1 MTASGDLSV
10 NVWTWILDID
20 EPLAERLSSWL
31 TEEERRRASAF
42 ITPQL
47 QRRWIAARAGMR
59 GILASVLGVSPQTP
73 AFISGPHG
81 RPHLEGGDHP
91 YSFNLSHSDHVA
103 AFAVSEAVVGVDVE
117 RIKGLPEGVADMVFS
132 RPEIAALEAEPED
145 RRPAAF
151 YRYWAA
157 KEAVLKALGTGL
169 SVSGRSFTIDISD
182 PDTPRLVSADWKDED
197 ANAWQLATFHPA
209 EGFAGA
215 VAVRMARPLRLS
227 VQPWI
232 FER

>member
-1 MTASGDLSV
+1 VTASGDLPV
-10 NVWTWILDID
+10 NVWTWTLDID
-20 EPLAERLSSWL
+20 EPIAERLSSWL

-59 GILASVLGVSPQTP
+59 GILASVLGVSPQAP
-73 AFISGPHG
+73 VFVLGPHG

-132 RPEIAALEAEPED
+132 KPEITALEAEPED
-145 RRPAAF
+145 HRPAAF
-151 YRYWAA
+151 YRSWAA

-182 PDTPRLVSADWKDED
+182 PDTPRLVSADWMDED

-215 VAVRMARPLRLS
+215 VAVRSARPLWLN